1 MALALAGIRV
11 VDVSQGVPGP
21 LCSMM
26 LGDLGAAVTKIEPP
40 GGDWLRE
47 VGPFTQGESALFMR
61 LNRNKKGMCVNLKE
75 KAGQEIVSHLAKGAD
90 VFIEGYTTGVMKR
103 LGLGFDTLSR
113 ENKGLIY
120 CSISG
125 YGSRGPLADTPATE
139 LDLQAVVG
147 KFRHL
152 GTPDEPPLRVGFDI
166 ITSNAAWAACQ
177 GILAALYARE
187 LTGEGQRVETSLL
200 DAAVAIMQWT
210 IAAETGPDEWRAR
223 PISGYTEPPD
233 HGFQCKNAHFLMDW
247 GNQNE
252 SWQTLCRML
261 DAEHIATDPRFDE
274 WFKRLNNRAELAE
287 ELKPFLAKWNFD
299 DLYQLVQGMGGTI
312 VRMNTADTLLNG
324 PQVAAL
330 GIVKEL
336 DHPVAGKYHT
346 IDVPWLCSEP
356 MAELSPVPAPS
367 LGEHNEE
374 VLKDLG
380 YTAAQIDQ
388 LVRAGIIGRKLSM
401 KASN

>member
-1 MALALAGIRV
+1 MTLALAGITV
-11 VDVSQGVPGP
+11 IDVSQGVPGP

-40 GGDWLRE
+40 SGDWLRE
-47 VGPFTQGESALFMR
+47 VGPFTHGESALFIR

-75 KAGQEIVSHLAKGAD
+75 KAGQEIVHRLARGVD
-90 VFIEGYTTGVMKR
+90 VFIEGYTTGVMKA
-103 LGLGFDTLSR
+103 LGLSYDLLSR
-113 ENKGLIY
+113 ENRGLIY

-125 YGSRGPLADTPATE
+125 YGSQGPLADTPATE
-139 LDLQAVVG
+139 LDLQTFGG

-166 ITSNAAWAACQ
+166 IAANTAWAACQ
-177 GILAALYARE
+177 GILAALYSRE

-210 IAAETGPDEWRAR
+210 IASETTPDAWKAR
-223 PISGYTEPPD
+223 PLSGYTESPD
-233 HGFQCKNAHFLMDW
+233 HGFQCKDAHFLMDW
-247 GNQNE
+247 GNRNE
-252 SWQTLCRML
+252 SWQILCKTL

-287 ELKPFLAKWNFD
+287 ELKPFLATWSFA
-299 DLYQLVQGMGGTI
+299 DLQQLVQGMGGTI

-330 GIVKEL
+330 GVVKEL
-336 DHPVAGKYHT
+336 DHPIVGKYKT

-374 VLKDLG
+374 VLKNLG
-380 YTAAQIDQ
+380 YTAEQIDHLIQAGVIGQQ
-388 LVRAGIIGRKLSM
+388 LCK
-401 KASN
+401 

>member
-1 MALALAGIRV
+1 MALALAGIKV
-11 VDVSQGVPGP
+11 LDVSQGVSGP
-21 LCSMM
+21 LCSMI

-47 VGPFTQGESALFMR
+47 VGPFTHDESALFIR
-61 LNRNKKGMCVNLKE
+61 LNRNKKGVCVNLKE
-75 KAGQEIVSHLAKGAD
+75 KAGQEIVRRLARGAD
-90 VFIEGYTTGVMKR
+90 VLVEGYTTGVMER
-103 LGLGFDTLSR
+103 LGLSYDFLSR
-113 ENKGLIY
+113 ENRGLIY

-125 YGSRGPLADTPATE
+125 YGSRGPLAETPATE
-139 LDLQAVVG
+139 LDLQAFVG

-166 ITSNAAWAACQ
+166 IAANAAWAACQ
-177 GILAALYARE
+177 GILTALYARE

-210 IAAETGPDEWRAR
+210 IASETAPDAWRAR
-223 PISGYTEPPD
+223 PISGYAELPD
-233 HGFQCKNAHFLMDW
+233 HGFQCKDAHFLMDW

-252 SWQTLCRML
+252 SWRILCRTL
-261 DAEHIATDPRFDE
+261 DAAHIATDPRFDE
-274 WFKRLNNRAELAE
+274 WFKRLNNGAELAE
-287 ELKPFLAKWNFD
+287 ELKPFLAEWSFD
-299 DLYQLVQGMGGTI
+299 DLQQLIQGMGGTI
-312 VRMNTADTLLNG
+312 VRMNTTDTLLNG

-336 DHPVAGKYHT
+336 DHPVVGKYKT

-356 MAELSPVPAPS
+356 LAELSPVPAPG

-374 VLKDLG
+374 VLINLG
-380 YTAAQIDQ
+380 HTTEQIDQ
-388 LVRAGIIGRKLSM
+388 LVRAGVVGQQSSK
-401 KASN
+401 

>member
-1 MALALAGIRV
+1 MTLALEGIRV
-11 VDVSQGVPGP
+11 IDVSQGVPGP

-47 VGPFTQGESALFMR
+47 IGPLTHDESALFIR

-75 KAGQEIVSHLAKGAD
+75 KAGQEIVRRLARGVD
-90 VFIEGYTTGVMKR
+90 IFIEGYTTGVIER
-103 LGLGFDTLSR
+103 LGLDYESLSR
-113 ENKGLIY
+113 ENRGLIY

-125 YGSRGPLADTPATE
+125 YGSRGPLAETPATE
-139 LDLQAVVG
+139 LDLQAFVG

-152 GTPDEPPLRVGFDI
+152 GTLDESPLRVGFDI
-166 ITSNAAWAACQ
+166 ITANAAWAACQ

-210 IAAETGPDEWRAR
+210 IAAETTPDEWRAR

-233 HGFQCKNAHFLMDW
+233 HGFQCQAAHFLMDW

-252 SWQTLCRML
+252 SWQTLCKVL

-287 ELKPFLAKWNFD
+287 ELQPFLAKWSFD
-299 DLYQLVQGMGGTI
+299 DLYHLVQGMGGTI

-336 DHPVAGKYHT
+336 DHPVVGTYQT

-356 MAELSPVPAPS
+356 MAALSPVPAPS
-367 LGEHNEE
+367 LGEHTEE
-374 VLKDLG
+374 ALKDLG
-380 YTAAQIDQ
+380 YAAEQIDQ
-388 LVRAGIIGRKLSM
+388 LVRAGVIGQKPS
-401 KASN
+401 AQ